1 MKLLQNRR
9 KQFEQLTSPLGHELF
24 RIAYWRLAN
33 KDDAEDVVQE
43 TYLRAFRSFHT
54 FQIGSNIKAWM
65 TRILLNV
72 ISDTMKKR
80 IRLPDLI
87 PIDDEYDQIEALADP
102 SAMAQDPQ
110 AQLIERE
117 IQPELRQALQQLP
130 TALLHPLLLRELE
143 DMSYSE
149 IAAVLDI
156 PAGTV
161 MSRLF
166 RARKVL
172 KDNLNRITTANQ
184 TAGEVLHDMC

>member
-1 MKLLQNRR
+1 MKLFQNRR
-9 KQFEQLTSPLGHELF
+9 KQFEELTSPLGQELF

-33 KDDAEDVVQE
+33 RHDAEDVVQE

-172 KDNLNRITTANQ
+172 KDNLNKITTANQ
-184 TAGEVLHDMC
+184 TTGAVLHDMC